1 MNFLG
6 RGNFG
11 VVFGG
16 GKKGKGSRRLL
27 GLGLYGIT
35 TTAMMKTC
43 FMHSSRHHI
52 INTAEDLECL
62 LSCFE
67 KGFSSV
73 FITCANYRSQRAVAR
88 DGLHRRTSLRSYHR
102 TWDYHTP
109 TIQCHHISPQTCNN
123 SSSLERYSGCALIL
137 AHSRLSSRLPARL
150 TIFSC
155 RRTSLLSAYPSTSEQ
170 TSSCAIS

>member
-52 INTAEDLECL
+52 INTAEDLDWL

-67 KGFSSV
+67 K
-73 FITCANYRSQRAVAR
+73 N
-88 DGLHRRTSLRSYHR
+88 
-102 TWDYHTP
+102 
-109 TIQCHHISPQTCNN
+109 
-123 SSSLERYSGCALIL
+123 
-137 AHSRLSSRLPARL
+137 SRLCLLYVRIIVLSEPLRATNSLAERHRSPTTGHEITTHPRSNAIISLPKHA
-150 TIFSC
+150 T
-155 RRTSLLSAYPSTSEQ
+155 THPH
-170 TSSCAIS
+170 